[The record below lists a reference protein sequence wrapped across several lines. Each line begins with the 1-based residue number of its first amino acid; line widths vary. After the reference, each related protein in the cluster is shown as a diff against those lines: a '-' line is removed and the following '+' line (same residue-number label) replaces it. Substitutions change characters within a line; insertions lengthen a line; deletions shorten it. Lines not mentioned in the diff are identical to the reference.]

1 VPSQLFVSEN
11 QRVASGKDGKQKSS
25 NSGKHAKASG
35 GPGSRK
41 GSNSRNLTDALFDLV
56 QQNQALMDVA
66 KIKRNEGPSSS
77 ESLRNLQ
84 AEDAL
89 SAYERVRDIDH
100 SSTIPVSYGSRPFSD
115 GERLAMLSEL
125 NSLEHVIVEELKPEN
140 WANYSVSLGGTGWL
154 LNNHQDISISVQIC
168 LVPYNA
174 YMVQDDRGHLEL
186 EEAAR
191 DRVVI
196 EMQPVVKAIYPRGYV
211 LSPCDI
217 CISSKSIR
225 LFGNLISVPSSNTF
239 ISHEWTERPIF
250 WDSMARLFKN
260 TNTDR
265 LRRSFMPCDS
275 ASVPTSVF
283 EDPDVVDKLGGF
295 VAFSPLF
302 ISAYQLK
309 ELYQRR
315 TILPP
320 GLDRATSVMR
330 LLRIASEDMCTN
342 SFLSD
347 RVENRKILSDTVNV
361 MVGFLFSDMTTP
373 LQSF

>member
-1 VPSQLFVSEN
+1 
-11 QRVASGKDGKQKSS
+11 
-25 NSGKHAKASG
+25 
-35 GPGSRK
+35 
-41 GSNSRNLTDALFDLV
+41 
-56 QQNQALMDVA
+56 
-66 KIKRNEGPSSS
+66 
-77 ESLRNLQ
+77 
-84 AEDAL
+84 
-89 SAYERVRDIDH
+89 
-100 SSTIPVSYGSRPFSD
+100 
-115 GERLAMLSEL
+115 
-125 NSLEHVIVEELKPEN
+125 
-140 WANYSVSLGGTGWL
+140 
-154 LNNHQDISISVQIC
+154 
-168 LVPYNA
+168 
-174 YMVQDDRGHLEL
+174 
-186 EEAAR
+186 
-191 DRVVI
+191 
-196 EMQPVVKAIYPRGYV
+196 
-211 LSPCDI
+211 
-217 CISSKSIR
+217 
-225 LFGNLISVPSSNTF
+225 
-239 ISHEWTERPIF
+239 
-250 WDSMARLFKN
+250 
-260 TNTDR
+260 
-265 LRRSFMPCDS
+265 MPCDS